1 MRWFANPDHVFH
13 RFHQFEI
20 PKKSGGTRLI
30 AAPYLCSYMHL
41 LRYVAM
47 ILQSVYEP
55 SAHTIGFVQGRSIVS
70 NAQAHVG
77 MYYVFNIDLKD
88 FFPSIE
94 RP

>member
-1 MRWFANPDHVFH
+1 M
-13 RFHQFEI
+13 
-20 PKKSGGTRLI
+20 GTRLI
-30 AAPYLCSYMHL
+30 AAPYSYSYMHL

-55 SAHTIGFVQGRSIVS
+55 SAHTMGFVQGRSIVS
-70 NAQAHVG
+70 NAQAHLG

-88 FFPSIE
+88 FFPSIA